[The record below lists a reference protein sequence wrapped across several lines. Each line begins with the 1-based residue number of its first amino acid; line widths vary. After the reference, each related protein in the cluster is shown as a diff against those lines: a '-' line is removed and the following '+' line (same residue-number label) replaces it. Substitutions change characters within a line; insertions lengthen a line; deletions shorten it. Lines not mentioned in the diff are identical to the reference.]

1 MNKKNETLS
10 KQQNGNDFIADVS
23 ESSWLYYEQELNK
36 ITQLNQTQTSL
47 SKQMEILRP
56 FANKL
61 GLYDVADYL
70 GNSR

>member
-1 MNKKNETLS
+1 MSKEKKTS
-10 KQQNGNDFIADVS
+10 DKQQNGNDFISDVS
-23 ESSWLYYEQELNK
+23 EGSWSYYEEELNK

-70 GNSR
+70 RNSR